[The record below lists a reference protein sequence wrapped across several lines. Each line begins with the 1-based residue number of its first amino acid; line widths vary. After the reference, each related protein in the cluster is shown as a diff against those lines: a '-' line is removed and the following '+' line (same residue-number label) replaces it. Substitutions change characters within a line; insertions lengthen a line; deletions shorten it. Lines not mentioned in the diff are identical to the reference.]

1 MLQLR
6 QLLSQHWSLK
16 NLVMKKEVIVLNC
29 GSSSVKFA
37 IIDAQNGEAGLSGI
51 AESLGNKNASLSYT
65 LEGHKEKVALS
76 ENASHSEA
84 LNAIQTII
92 SRTGVKPIAIGH
104 RVVHGGEKFTQA
116 ALVDD
121 SVLKAIEDYASMAP
135 LHNMAN
141 LKGIV
146 TAQKAYPDLPH
157 VAVFDTAFFQTL
169 PKKAYIYAL
178 PMSLYREHG
187 IRRYGFHGTS
197 HKFILDS
204 MAEILNRRVEDT
216 SIISAHL
223 GNGCSVS
230 AIEKGRAVDTS
241 LGFIPLEGLVMGT
254 RCGDIDPS
262 LPGTLQKKLGKTADE
277 ISDLLNK
284 QSGLL
289 GISELSNDCRTLE
302 EAAQQGHEGALLA
315 IEIFCYRLAKYIAG
329 YMVAVPSLNAI
340 VFTGGIGENSSL
352 IRQTTLSYFS
362 HFGITLDEQK
372 NDAARFGQS
381 GQITAANS
389 TTPVYVVPTNEE
401 WVIASEAAT
410 FA

>member
-6 QLLSQHWSLK
+6 QLLSQHWSFK

-51 AESLGNKNASLSYT
+51 AESLGNKNASLSYK
-65 LEGHKEKVALS
+65 LDGHKEKVALS

-92 SRTGVKPIAIGH
+92 SSTGVKPIAIGH
-104 RVVHGGEKFTQA
+104 RVVHGGEKFKQA

>member
-1 MLQLR
+1 
-6 QLLSQHWSLK
+6 
-16 NLVMKKEVIVLNC
+16 MKKEVIVLNC

-37 IIDAQNGEAGLSGI
+37 IIDAETGEAGLTGI
-51 AESLGNKNASLSYT
+51 AEALGNSDASLSYK
-65 LEGHKEKVALS
+65 LNGKKEKQALP
-76 ENASHSEA
+76 EKAGHTEA
-84 LNAIQTII
+84 LNAIAEII
-92 SRTGVKPIAIGH
+92 ASTGVQPIAIGH
-104 RVVHGGEKFTQA
+104 RVVHGGEKFKGA

-121 SVLKAIEDYASMAP
+121 SVLEAIEDYASMAP

-146 TAQKAYPDLPH
+146 TAQAAYPDLPH
-157 VAVFDTAFFQTL
+157 VVVFDTSFFQTL
-169 PKKAYIYAL
+169 PKKAFIYAL

-204 MAEILNRRVEDT
+204 MAKILNKPVSDT

-230 AIEKGRAVDTS
+230 AIEKGQAVDTS

-284 QSGLL
+284 QSG
-289 GISELSNDCRTLE
+289 
-302 EAAQQGHEGALLA
+302 
-315 IEIFCYRLAKYIAG
+315 CYLCK
-329 YMVAVPSLNAI
+329 L
-340 VFTGGIGENSSL
+340 
-352 IRQTTLSYFS
+352 
-362 HFGITLDEQK
+362 
-372 NDAARFGQS
+372 
-381 GQITAANS
+381 
-389 TTPVYVVPTNEE
+389 
-401 WVIASEAAT
+401 
-410 FA
+410 

>member
-1 MLQLR
+1 
-6 QLLSQHWSLK
+6 
-16 NLVMKKEVIVLNC
+16 MKKEVIVLNC

-51 AESLGNKNASLSYT
+51 AESLGNKNASLSYK
-65 LEGHKEKVALS
+65 LDGHKEKVALS

-92 SRTGVKPIAIGH
+92 SSTGVKPIAIGH
-104 RVVHGGEKFTQA
+104 RVVHGGEKFKQA

>member
-1 MLQLR
+1 MR
-6 QLLSQHWSLK
+6 QLLSQHWSFK

-51 AESLGNKNASLSYT
+51 AESLGNKNASLSYK
-65 LEGHKEKVALS
+65 LDGHKEKVALS

-92 SRTGVKPIAIGH
+92 SSTGVKPIAIGH
-104 RVVHGGEKFTQA
+104 RVVHGGEKFKQA

>member
-1 MLQLR
+1 
-6 QLLSQHWSLK
+6 
-16 NLVMKKEVIVLNC
+16 MKKEVIVLNC

-37 IIDAQNGEAGLSGI
+37 IIDAETGEAGLTGI
-51 AESLGNKNASLSYT
+51 AEALGNSDASLSYK
-65 LEGHKEKVALS
+65 LNGKKEKQSLPEKAG
-76 ENASHSEA
+76 HTEA
-84 LNAIQTII
+84 LNAIAEII
-92 SRTGVKPIAIGH
+92 ASTGVQPIAIGH
-104 RVVHGGEKFTQA
+104 RVVHGGEKFKGA

-121 SVLKAIEDYASMAP
+121 SVLEAIEDYASMAP

-146 TAQKAYPDLPH
+146 TAQTAYPDLPH
-157 VAVFDTAFFQTL
+157 VVVFDTSFFQTL
-169 PKKAYIYAL
+169 PKKAFIYAL

-204 MAEILNRRVEDT
+204 MAKILNKPVSDT

-230 AIEKGRAVDTS
+230 AIEKGQAVDTS

-302 EAAQQGHEGALLA
+302 DAALEGHEGALLA

-329 YMVAVPSLNAI
+329 YMVAVPTLDAI

-352 IRQTTLSYFS
+352 IRETTMGYFA

-372 NDAARFGQS
+372 NTDARFGRGGKIS
-381 GQITAANS
+381 AENASTA
-389 TTPVYVVPTNEE
+389 VYVVPTNEE
-401 WVIASEAAT
+401 WVIAAEAAT

>member
-6 QLLSQHWSLK
+6 QLLSQHWSFK

-51 AESLGNKNASLSYT
+51 AESLGNKNARLSYT

-204 MAEILNRRVEDT
+204 MAEILNQRVEDT

-230 AIEKGRAVDTS
+230 AIERGRAVDTS